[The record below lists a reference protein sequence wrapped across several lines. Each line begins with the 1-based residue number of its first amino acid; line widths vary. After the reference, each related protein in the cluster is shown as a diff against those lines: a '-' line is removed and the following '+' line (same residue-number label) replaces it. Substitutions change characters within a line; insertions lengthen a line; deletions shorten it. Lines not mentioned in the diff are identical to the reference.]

1 MKVLLL
7 GAGGFIGVNL
17 TERLLADGVH
27 EVTALDIHD
36 EKIEHLINN
45 PDLKYLN
52 LNISKDEEEVDKL
65 VAENDVIVDLVAF
78 ANPALYVTDPFGVYD
93 LNYTQNM
100 KVVEQCRQ
108 HKKRLVQ
115 FSTCEVYGITAAKAA
130 EQFGLS
136 SETHKCEFIED
147 ETPLIMGPVK
157 NHRWIYAAA
166 KQLLE
171 RVLDALWKSE
181 GFRFSVIRPFNFVGP
196 RIDYLPSEEAGNPR
210 VFSHFMDS
218 LLYGNNPIKLVDGGE
233 AFRAYTY
240 IDDAVDWL
248 RSNDPEPEKVDEPTC
263 EAFSNLTGLP
273 LPKKMNPK
281 NKKKFME
288 ESMDWLRNNNPDFNK
303 LDHPTAEEVVNLAG
317 VPMPPLESTAGALK
331 KPVEDSV
338 EWLRNNNPK
347 MEDVDGPTAEALSNL
362 TGVPVPKKMTPE
374 KKKKFVDDAVDWLR
388 KSNPD
393 LSKLDEPTAEA
404 ITNLAGVPMPA
415 LVTSKEAVTG
425 PMEDAVEW
433 LRKND
438 PDLTNVDEPTVE
450 AFTRL
455 ASLPLLPQK
464 DAPKPKMSPFR
475 FTSIKS

>member
-27 EVTALDIHD
+27 EVTALDIHE
-36 EKIEHLINN
+36 EKIEHLINLPN
-45 PDLKYLN
+45 LNYLH
-52 LNISKDEEEVDKL
+52 LNISSDEAEVDKL
-65 VAENDVIVDLVAF
+65 VAETDVVVDLVAF

-100 KVVEQCRQ
+100 KVVEQCRK

-136 SETHKCEFIED
+136 SDEHKCEFIED

-171 RVLDALWKSE
+171 RVLDALGKSE

-218 LLYGNNPIKLVDGGE
+218 LLYGTNPIKLVDGGE

-240 IDDAVDWL
+240 IDDAIDCIYKIVQNHDGVCD
-248 RSNDPEPEKVDEPTC
+248 RQV
-263 EAFSNLTGLP
+263 
-273 LPKKMNPK
+273 
-281 NKKKFME
+281 
-288 ESMDWLRNNNPDFNK
+288 FNIGT
-303 LDHPTAEEVVNLAG
+303 LGNEVSIRELAEEMRSVYAERFIRPGDRLPEQFEVSSEEFYG
-317 VPMPPLESTAGALK
+317 EGY
-331 KPVEDSV
+331 EDSD
-338 EWLRNNNPK
+338 R
-347 MEDVDGPTAEALSNL
+347 
-362 TGVPVPKKMTPE
+362 
-374 KKKKFVDDAVDWLR
+374 R
-388 KSNPD
+388 
-393 LSKLDEPTAEA
+393 
-404 ITNLAGVPMPA
+404 I
-415 LVTSKEAVTG
+415 
-425 PMEDAVEW
+425 
-433 LRKND
+433 
-438 PDLTNVDEPTVE
+438 PDLTKAFELLDYSPRFYLRTMLELSMGYYVE
-450 AFTRL
+450 CHRA
-455 ASLPLLPQK
+455 AS
-464 DAPKPKMSPFR
+464 
-475 FTSIKS
+475 

>member
-27 EVTALDIHD
+27 EVTALDIHE
-36 EKIEHLINN
+36 EKIEHLINLPN
-45 PDLKYLN
+45 LKYHH
-52 LNISKDEEEVDKL
+52 LNISTDEEEVDRL
-65 VAENDVIVDLVAF
+65 VAETDVVVDLVAF

-100 KVVEQCRQ
+100 KVVEQCRK

-136 SETHKCEFIED
+136 SEKNKCEFIED

-218 LLYGNNPIKLVDGGE
+218 LLYGTNPIKLVDGGE

-240 IDDAVDWL
+240 IDDAVDCIVRIIEDKGNNCDGQIFNIGQPGNEL
-248 RSNDPEPEKVDEPTC
+248 KIKEMAVKMCDIFDEKFREEGDPPRPEIISISGEEFYGEGYQDCDRRIANIDKARNLLGWDPQYDIDDVITKTMEYFVTEHRKKQAAAKSGAEPAKV
-263 EAFSNLTGLP
+263 
-273 LPKKMNPK
+273 
-281 NKKKFME
+281 
-288 ESMDWLRNNNPDFNK
+288 
-303 LDHPTAEEVVNLAG
+303 
-317 VPMPPLESTAGALK
+317 
-331 KPVEDSV
+331 
-338 EWLRNNNPK
+338 
-347 MEDVDGPTAEALSNL
+347 
-362 TGVPVPKKMTPE
+362 
-374 KKKKFVDDAVDWLR
+374 
-388 KSNPD
+388 
-393 LSKLDEPTAEA
+393 
-404 ITNLAGVPMPA
+404 
-415 LVTSKEAVTG
+415 
-425 PMEDAVEW
+425 
-433 LRKND
+433 
-438 PDLTNVDEPTVE
+438 
-450 AFTRL
+450 
-455 ASLPLLPQK
+455 
-464 DAPKPKMSPFR
+464 
-475 FTSIKS
+475 

>member
-27 EVTALDIHD
+27 EVTALDIHE
-36 EKIEHLINN
+36 EKIEHLINLPN
-45 PDLKYLN
+45 LNYLH
-52 LNISKDEEEVDKL
+52 LNISTDEAEVDKL
-65 VAENDVIVDLVAF
+65 VAETDVVVDLVAF

-100 KVVEQCRQ
+100 KVVEQCRK

-136 SETHKCEFIED
+136 SDEHKCEFIED

-171 RVLDALWKSE
+171 RVLDALGKSE

-218 LLYGNNPIKLVDGGE
+218 LLYGTNPIKLVDGGE

-240 IDDAVDWL
+240 IDDAVDCIVRIIEDKGNNCDGQIFNIGQPDNEL
-248 RSNDPEPEKVDEPTC
+248 KIKEMAVKMCDIFDEKFRQEGDPPRPEIISISGEEFYGEGYQDCDRRIANIDK
-263 EAFSNLTGLP
+263 ARNLLGWDPQYGIDDVITKTMEYFVTEHR
-273 LPKKMNPK
+273 KKQAAA
-281 NKKKFME
+281 
-288 ESMDWLRNNNPDFNK
+288 S
-303 LDHPTAEEVVNLAG
+303 A
-317 VPMPPLESTAGALK
+317 
-331 KPVEDSV
+331 SV
-338 EWLRNNNPK
+338 E
-347 MEDVDGPTAEALSNL
+347 TAK
-362 TGVPVPKKMTPE
+362 V
-374 KKKKFVDDAVDWLR
+374 
-388 KSNPD
+388 
-393 LSKLDEPTAEA
+393 
-404 ITNLAGVPMPA
+404 
-415 LVTSKEAVTG
+415 
-425 PMEDAVEW
+425 
-433 LRKND
+433 
-438 PDLTNVDEPTVE
+438 
-450 AFTRL
+450 
-455 ASLPLLPQK
+455 
-464 DAPKPKMSPFR
+464 
-475 FTSIKS
+475 